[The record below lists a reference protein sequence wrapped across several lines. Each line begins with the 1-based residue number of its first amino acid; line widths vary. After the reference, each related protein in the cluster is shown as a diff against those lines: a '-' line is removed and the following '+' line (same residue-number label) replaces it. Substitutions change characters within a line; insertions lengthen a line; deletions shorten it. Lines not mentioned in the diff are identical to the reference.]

1 MEVCKTDVN
10 KIIQFLEEADAIIK
24 AEVARMEE
32 LGISSLR
39 LQNRARLMRLMSR
52 KLTKKLNKTS
62 IQNNNGK
69 EESSHQR
76 EGKDAEG

>member
-1 MEVCKTDVN
+1 MEVCKTDAKN
-10 KIIQFLEEADAIIK
+10 IIQFLEESAALVEE
-24 AEVARMEE
+24 EVVRRNA
-32 LGISSLR
+32 LGIGTLR

>member
-1 MEVCKTDVN
+1 MEVCKTDVKN
-10 KIIQFLEEADAIIK
+10 IIQFLEEADAIIK

>member
-32 LGISSLR
+32 LGNSSLR
-39 LQNRARLMRLMSR
+39 LQNRARLMRLMAR

-62 IQNNNGK
+62 NQNNNGK
-69 EESSHQR
+69 EESSHQ
-76 EGKDAEG
+76 

>member
-1 MEVCKTDVN
+1 MEICKTDVKN
-10 KIIQFLEEADAIIK
+10 IIQFLEEADAIIK

-32 LGISSLR
+32 LGNSSLR

>member
-1 MEVCKTDVN
+1 MEVCKTDVKN
-10 KIIQFLEEADAIIK
+10 IIQFLEEADAIIK

-69 EESSHQR
+69 EESSHQ
-76 EGKDAEG
+76 